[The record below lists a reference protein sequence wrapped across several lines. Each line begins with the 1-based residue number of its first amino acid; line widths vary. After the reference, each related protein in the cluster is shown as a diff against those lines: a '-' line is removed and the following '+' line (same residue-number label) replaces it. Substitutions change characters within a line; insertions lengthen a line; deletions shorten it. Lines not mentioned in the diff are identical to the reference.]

1 MKRKS
6 IVVLLVLLLV
16 GILAFSAFA
25 CNGGGGKDPDKNGG
39 GSQDD
44 DDDDKNNNQTTPN
57 DLDKALNALI
67 NGADGVIKEVA
78 AIEDEAYVG
87 TDVKLAVNVG
97 EGAEAVTVGLT
108 LSLKASLSEN
118 DAEKNWAFVSV
129 DVEADGENNSVALYA
144 QAESKNKEL
153 VYVGQSLT
161 DSEYT
166 WTKLSQLDV
175 SKAVSADSRIQGGLF
190 TGDKN
195 LVTKVFDAI
204 QKLQDSEITL
214 NKKTK
219 TFKEFANSGLLGSGL
234 GLSGMIILAAPI
246 AGPLLP
252 TTTTDY
258 GYSAKFDLL
267 QVGKILPQLLGVLGG
282 SDEETGGDEAD
293 TGDDMLTTILNGIGP
308 IVLGMTYEQL
318 MGEAPISDDPD
329 DFPNITLDVLTE
341 GSALTGLRLHYD
353 YDVSLTGNDADS
365 KYISLD
371 LAIENL
377 EISSE
382 AKAAEVPDGIDKA
395 EEFAAQIALNA
406 AVPALNGAAA
416 EATVNVF
423 VKPDVKV
430 GLDKDGYVAIDFS
443 GLEGYATLSYKRG
456 TDAATDAVMVAQY
469 KEELGGFVIDLEPV
483 FGLAGANSVNG
494 QYDFFIPLD
503 AQGMFDKWID
513 GKKPAA
519 STSAAAPL
527 NSAASID
534 KIIGGI
540 AGMFDQNGKFTF
552 NFGSIMNLISPVID
566 VFQSLGAI
574 ADDADFI
581 EIDEITDGSS
591 VVVHL
596 AALMENLISDN
607 GLIGGLT
614 SGLVEFKLYNGTD
627 SDKDTYTL
635 AEILDGDD
643 VLGHIVTLVNSLIYE
658 SKLDAWIASDA
669 NTITIEKSATW
680 IASWKEANAKEEDE
694 EDADYDARATKA
706 YEEYVAGCEKAMFDA
721 AVAAV
726 GTYEA
731 CVTANPGS
739 FIEIDNVYAWAAK
752 LGISLSADQSNL
764 YEAIG
769 DIEATVSYRDGISAE
784 LSLAGITIGISANI
798 EEYVAPETDM
808 VKPDEKKSST
818 TVTVKKDTNG
828 DGIEEDVTETEFSNY
843 TATDS
848 GRLLYNTLKEL
859 ANAALLDVTDGTD
872 KFEQNIATVQW
883 ADASAA

>member
-25 CNGGGGKDPDKNGG
+25 CNGGGGGKDPDKNGG

-57 DLDKALNALI
+57 DLDEALNALI

-87 TDVKLAVNVG
+87 TDVKLAVKVG

-129 DVEADGENNSVALYA
+129 DVDADGENNSVALYA

-175 SKAVSADSRIQGGLF
+175 SEAVSADSRIQGGLF

-204 QKLQDSEITL
+204 QKFQDSEITL

-219 TFKEFANSGLLGSGL
+219 TFKEFATSGLLGSGL

-329 DFPNITLDVLTE
+329 DFPNITLDILTE

-406 AVPALNGAAA
+406 AVPALNGAEA

-456 TDAATDAVMVAQY
+456 TAAATDAVMVAQY

-483 FGLAGANSVNG
+483 FGLAEANSVNG

-503 AQGMFDKWID
+503 AQDMFDKWID

-519 STSAAAPL
+519 STAAAAPL
-527 NSAASID
+527 NASKSDID
-534 KIIGGI
+534 NIIDTI
-540 AGMFDQNGKFTF
+540 AGMVKDKKFDFGKVM
-552 NFGSIMNLISPVID
+552 GLISPVIN
-566 VFQSLGAI
+566 VFKSLGAI
-574 ADDADFI
+574 GENTDFI
-581 EIDEITDGSS
+581 EIDEVTNGAS
-591 VVVHL
+591 VSVHL
-596 AALMENLISDN
+596 AALINNLISEN
-607 GLIGGLT
+607 GLIGSLT
-614 SGLVEFKLYNGTD
+614 SEFVNFSLYTGTG
-627 SDKDTYTL
+627 SEKATYTL
-635 AEILDGDD
+635 AQILKGDD
-643 VLGHIVTLVNSLIYE
+643 VLRHIVTLVNSLMYE
-658 SKLDAWIASDA
+658 K
-669 NTITIEKSATW
+669 KG
-680 IASWKEANAKEEDE
+680 EAYMAE
-694 EDADYDARATKA
+694 T
-706 YEEYVAGCEKAMFDA
+706 
-721 AVAAV
+721 
-726 GTYEA
+726 TYEQFIA
-731 CVTANPGS
+731 AGNGIAVTDIYG
-739 FIEIDNVYAWAAK
+739 WAAK
-752 LGISLSADQSNL
+752 LGIGLSADQADL

-769 DIEATVSYRDGISAE
+769 DVEVSASYRDGIAVE
-784 LSLAGITIGISANI
+784 ISLAGMTLGIEADI
-798 EEYVAPETDM
+798 AGYVAPETDM
-808 VKPDEKKSST
+808 SLPEEKNSVE
-818 TVTVKKDTNG
+818 TVEVTKE
-828 DGIEEDVTETEFSNY
+828 DGTQVTEPKFSNN
-843 TATDS
+843 TGKDS
-848 GRLLYNTLKEL
+848 GRLLFNTLKEL
-859 ANAALLDVTDGTD
+859 ANIALLKDS
-872 KFEQNIATVQW
+872 KFEQEIVSGIVWQPVVE
-883 ADASAA
+883 DPAA